1 MTMITSI
8 IRTNVSGAAAV
19 YNAGMAQPKSADQVE
34 VSYFFLMTPAIC
46 NSKAF
51 KHFLNSPVSYCST
64 EDNVNQNNLSSVDL
78 MNL

>member
-1 MTMITSI
+1 MTMITPTI
-8 IRTNVSGAAAV
+8 QTNVSGAAAV

-51 KHFLNSPVSYCST
+51 KHFLNSPVGQYRR
-64 EDNVNQNNLSSVDL
+64 
-78 MNL
+78 